1 MLFIWLIYNYCRSK
15 EVIEELPGSYP
26 VISAFLDP
34 IVKCDEQVRASAKCS
49 GMSGPIREH
58 IIIGPSPFPENM
70 IVPVFPIYTL
80 HSIVTLQTINKFP
93 KESLLSHIVLF
104 RRPYVAT

>member
-26 VISAFLDP
+26 VISAFLDA
-34 IVKCDEQVRASAKCS
+34 IVKRDERVRTSAKCS
-49 GMSGPIREH
+49 GMRGPIREH
-58 IIIGPSPFPENM
+58 ITIGPSPFLENM

-80 HSIVTLQTINKFP
+80 HSIVTLQRINKFP
-93 KESLLSHIVLF
+93 KKAS
-104 RRPYVAT
+104 